1 MIENSYLENDRMEIA
16 HPGKY
21 QNRKCTTWKMPEWK
35 LHALENDRKITPSKM
50 TENLQLEFARME
62 NTQPGP
68 GLMVE
73 TQK

>member
-1 MIENSYLENDRMEIA
+1 MTEKSNLENNRMEIA

-21 QNRKCTTWKMPEWK
+21 QNRKCTTWKMPKWK
-35 LHALENDRKITPSKM
+35 LHALENDRKFTPLKM

-62 NTQPGP
+62 KTQPGP